1 MADDLLI
8 VDPHEDPTV
17 IPITIARRRWVA
29 LLALILTLADGI
41 TDSSAKGCRTKDF
54 PAVLAFEFRTLVEAL
69 AAFLIGISHGLLF
82 LLARDT
88 WALRIGIG
96 TRRRAGRLI
105 GHLIARRAAL
115 LLVGLLTGLPLL
127 AGLPLLSGLIAAIG
141 LTAVRLF
148 GAVEH
153 RCTVFDRENGLLA
166 RLCSARILGDF
177 LGAFDLLGCGC
188 RLRRLGRTSVAGL
201 LVCALAGLLVCRPL
215 AGRSLTGLILA
226 GLTLAR
232 HDLAGLR
239 LLRLGLSCLGRLLL
253 RLLGLLGITLLR
265 RLSVRRL
272 FGILLMLLG
281 GLLGLVRL
289 DGTVCR
295 LVGFTLIGLLMLW
308 FGCRLLRLFRLLGVR
323 FLWWL
328 SVGRLLGILLM
339 LLDRLLGLVRLD
351 GTVCRLVGFALI
363 GLLMLWLG
371 CRLLG
376 LLSLL
381 GITLL
386 WRRGVR
392 SLLGILLA
400 LLGCLLLGLFSLLGV
415 VFLRRLGIRG
425 LLDILLALFGCLLLR
440 LFGLQ
445 LGCLLLLGR
454 LIGLLLAALGL
465 VVSVSLA
472 CLLFAPLRPLTLL
485 VAAIVV
491 LRALFALTL
500 LAGLAILR
508 DDLLLDADNARC
520 ERSGRCDIK
529 P

>member
-17 IPITIARRRWVA
+17 IPITIARRRWVT
-29 LLALILTLADGI
+29 LLALILPLADGI
-41 TDSSAKGCRTKDF
+41 TDSSAKGCCTKDF

-201 LVCALAGLLVCRPL
+201 LVCTLAGLLVCRPL

-308 FGCRLLRLFRLLGVR
+308 F
-323 FLWWL
+323 
-328 SVGRLLGILLM
+328 
-339 LLDRLLGLVRLD
+339 
-351 GTVCRLVGFALI
+351 
-363 GLLMLWLG
+363 G